1 MRERAEMSML
11 TNKKILLFISS
22 VLLLS
27 AILAGCSRNNRS
39 ISTHSKE
46 VTLALL
52 IDNQADQTGIRAVA
66 ANIEKKYH
74 IKTEIETRPS
84 GVEGHQVM
92 KTRLAT
98 GDMADLVIYNSGSL
112 LQSLNPGEYF
122 VNLSNEPFMEKIL
135 GPFKKSVTVNGKVIG
150 LPIGSAIA
158 GGWLYNKRVYKQ
170 LGLSVPRTWDELIAN
185 SEKIKAA
192 GKTAVIGTYR
202 DDWTSQLIVLA
213 DNHNVVSEA
222 PTFPADFS
230 ANKAK
235 FTTTPAA
242 LRSFEKLAEVY
253 KKGFLNKDFKS
264 ADNKDGL
271 KMLIDG
277 TGVQYPM
284 LSAMLSTMKK
294 NYPDQYKDI
303 GFFAQPGDD
312 PDKNGLTVFMPAA
325 IYINK
330 NTQHIEAAKKWLAYF
345 VSSEGVKTF
354 LDEKSLVGP
363 LAIKGINI
371 PNNTIPAVKDMLPY
385 FNEEKTTPA
394 LEYLSPLKGP
404 NLPQITIKVGSGQI
418 SAKAGAELYDKDVE
432 KQAKQLGLKGW

>member
-1 MRERAEMSML
+1 MSMI
-11 TNKKILLFISS
+11 NNRKILSVISS
-22 VLLLS
+22 ILLIFCILS
-27 AILAGCSRNNRS
+27 GCSSNNGR
-39 ISTHSKE
+39 ISNNSKE
-46 VTLALL
+46 VTLTLL
-52 IDNQADQTGIRAVA
+52 IDNQADQEGIRAVA
-66 ANIEKKYH
+66 TNIEHKYH

-92 KTRLAT
+92 ETRLAT

-112 LQSLNPGEYF
+112 LQSLNPEEYF
-122 VNLSNEPFMEKIL
+122 VDLSNEPFMENIL

-150 LPIGSAIA
+150 LPIGSASA
-158 GGWLYNKRVYKQ
+158 GGWLYNKKIYKQ
-170 LGLSVPRTWDELIAN
+170 LSLSVPRTWDELIAN

-192 GKTAVIGTYR
+192 GKTAVIATYR

-271 KMLIDG
+271 RMLIDG

-284 LSAMLSTMKK
+284 LSGKLMSIERNHPEK
-294 NYPDQYKDI
+294 YKDI

-330 NTQHIEAAKKWLAYF
+330 NTQHLEAAKKWLAYF
-345 VSSEGVKTF
+345 VTPEGLKMF
-354 LDEKSLVGP
+354 LDEKSLIGP
-363 LAIKGINI
+363 LPVKGINV
-371 PNNTIPAVKDMLPY
+371 PNNTIPAVKDMLAY
-385 FNEEKTTPA
+385 VNSGKTTPA

-404 NLPQITIKVGSGQI
+404 NLPKITLQVGSGQI
-418 SAKAGAELYDKDVE
+418 SAKAGAALYDQDVE

>member
-1 MRERAEMSML
+1 MNNR
-11 TNKKILLFISS
+11 KILSIISTI
-22 VLLLS
+22 LLIYC
-27 AILAGCSRNNRS
+27 ILAGCSNNS
-39 ISTHSKE
+39 NGPNHSTPEE
-46 VTLALL
+46 VTLTLL
-52 IDNQADQTGIRAVA
+52 IENQADQDGIRAVVKK
-66 ANIEKKYH
+66 IESKYH

-92 KTRLAT
+92 ETRLAT

-112 LQSLNPGEYF
+112 LQSLNPEEYF
-122 VNLSNEPFMEKIL
+122 VDLSNEPFMKNIVD
-135 GPFKKSVTVNGKVIG
+135 PFKKSVSVNGKVMG
-150 LPIGSAIA
+150 LPIGSASA
-158 GGWLYNKRVYKQ
+158 GGWLYNKNVYRQ
-170 LGLSVPRTWDELIAN
+170 LGLSVPRTWAELIAN

-213 DNHNVVSEA
+213 DFHNVVSEA

-253 KKGFLNKDFKS
+253 KKGLLNKDFQS
-264 ADNKDGL
+264 ADNKEGL

-284 LSAMLSTMKK
+284 LSGKLMAIEK
-294 NYPDQYKDI
+294 NHPEKYKDI
-303 GFFAQPGDD
+303 GFFAQPGDS
-312 PDKNGLTVFMPAA
+312 PEKNGMTIFMPAA
-325 IYINK
+325 IYVNK
-330 NTQHIEAAKKWLAYF
+330 NTQHLEAAKKWLAYF
-345 VSSEGVKTF
+345 VSPEGVKTLF
-354 LDEKSLVGP
+354 ADKSPVGP
-363 LAIKGINI
+363 LAIEGINV
-371 PNNTIPAVKDMLPY
+371 PNNTIPAVKDMLSY
-385 FNEEKTTPA
+385 FNSGKTTLA

-418 SAKAGAELYDKDVE
+418 SAKAGARLYDKDVE
-432 KQAKQLGLKGW
+432 KQAKQLGLQGW

>member
-1 MRERAEMSML
+1 MM
-11 TNKKILLFISS
+11 NNWKILILIS
-22 VLLLS
+22 VLLLFFC
-27 AILAGCSRNNRS
+27 ILSGCSSNNGS
-39 ISTHSKE
+39 LSKNSKE
-46 VTLALL
+46 VTLTLL
-52 IDNQADQTGIRAVA
+52 IDNQADQEGIRAVA
-66 ANIEKKYH
+66 TNIEKKYH
-74 IKTEIETRPS
+74 IITEIETRPS

-92 KTRLAT
+92 ETRLAT

-112 LQSLNPGEYF
+112 LHSLNPERYF
-122 VNLSNEPFMEKIL
+122 VDLSNEPFMENIL

-150 LPIGSAIA
+150 LPIGSVSA
-158 GGWLYNKRVYKQ
+158 GGWLYNKNVYRQ
-170 LGLSVPRTWDELIAN
+170 LGLSVPRTWDELIEN

-284 LSAMLSTMKK
+284 LTGKLMAIEK
-294 NYPDQYKDI
+294 NHPEKYKDI
-303 GFFAQPGDD
+303 GFFAQPGDS
-312 PDKNGLTVFMPAA
+312 PNKNGMTIFMPAA
-325 IYINK
+325 IYVNK
-330 NTQHIEAAKKWLAYF
+330 NTQHLEAAKKWLAYF
-345 VSSEGVKTF
+345 VSPEGVKTF
-354 LDEKSLVGP
+354 LAGGSPPGP
-363 LAIKGINI
+363 LAIKGINV
-371 PNNTIPAVKDMLPY
+371 PNNTVPAVKDMLSY
-385 FNEEKTTPA
+385 FNSGKTTPA

-418 SAKAGAELYDKDVE
+418 SPKAGAQLYDKDVE
-432 KQAKQLGLKGW
+432 QQAKQLGLQGW

>member
-1 MRERAEMSML
+1 MIERAEMSMI
-11 TNKKILLFISS
+11 NNRKILS
-22 VLLLS
+22 LLS
-27 AILAGCSRNNRS
+27 SILLIFSILSGCSSNNGI
-39 ISTHSKE
+39 ISTNSKE
-46 VTLALL
+46 VTLTLL
-52 IDNQADQTGIRAVA
+52 IDNQADQEGIRAVVT
-66 ANIEKKYH
+66 NIEKKYH

-112 LQSLNPGEYF
+112 LQSLNPEKYF
-122 VNLSNEPFMEKIL
+122 VDLSNEPIMENIL
-135 GPFKKSVTVNGKVIG
+135 DPFKKSVTVNGKVIG
-150 LPIGSAIA
+150 IPIGSAIA
-158 GGWLYNKRVYKQ
+158 GGWLYNKKVYKQ

-202 DDWTSQLIVLA
+202 DDWTSQLIVLG

-230 ANKAK
+230 ANKAT

-253 KKGFLNKDFKS
+253 KKGFLNNDFKS

-284 LSAMLSTMKK
+284 LSALLPEMKK
-294 NYPDQYKDI
+294 NYPNQYKDI

-330 NTQHIEAAKKWLAYF
+330 STQHIEATKKWLAYF
-345 VSSEGVKTF
+345 VSPDGVKTF
-354 LDEKSLVGP
+354 LAERSPVGP
-363 LAIKGINI
+363 LAVKGINV
-371 PNNTIPAVKDMLPY
+371 PNNSIPAVKDMLPY
-385 FNEEKTTPA
+385 FKSGKTTPA

-404 NLPQITIKVGSGQI
+404 NLPEITTKVGSGQI
-418 SAKAGAELYDKDVE
+418 SAKAGAELYDQDVE